1 MVVSQM
7 NVLRTQNRR
16 PVPGVSSRG
25 MKPHDPATQTSAT
38 LTVSL
43 EPATG
48 GDMPRVLDWMRELY
62 GHERIPFE
70 ELTLETT
77 LRELLGNPA
86 YGRVFLVCA
95 DGRAVGYALVCLGFS
110 VEHGGRVALLDELF
124 VQPAA
129 RGRGVGSI
137 VLRLLQSACRK
148 LGARTLVLEVHGEN
162 TRAEALYRREGFD
175 SSGRHLM
182 VRKL

>member
-1 MVVSQM
+1 MQ
-7 NVLRTQNRR
+7 
-16 PVPGVSSRG
+16 
-25 MKPHDPATQTSAT
+25 PHDPAAQTSAT
-38 LTVSL
+38 LTVAL

-48 GDMPRVLDWMRELY
+48 GDVPRVLEWMRELY
-62 GHERIPFE
+62 SHERIPFE

-86 YGRVFLVCA
+86 YGRVFLLYA
-95 DGRAVGYALVCLGFS
+95 DGRPVGYALVALGFS

-124 VQPAA
+124 VQPAT

-137 VLRLLQSACRK
+137 VLRLLQSSCRK
-148 LGARTLVLEVHGEN
+148 FGARTLLVEVHGEN
-162 TRAEALYRREGFD
+162 TRAEALYRREGFT
-175 SSGRHLM
+175 SNGRHLM

>member
-1 MVVSQM
+1 MQ
-7 NVLRTQNRR
+7 
-16 PVPGVSSRG
+16 
-25 MKPHDPATQTSAT
+25 PHDPSAQTSAT
-38 LTVSL
+38 LTVAL

-48 GDMPRVLDWMRELY
+48 GDVPRVLEWMRELY
-62 GHERIPFE
+62 AHERIPFE

-86 YGRVFLVCA
+86 YGRAFLLYA
-95 DGRAVGYALVCLGFS
+95 DGRAVGYALVGLGFS

-124 VQPAA
+124 VQPAT
-129 RGRGVGSI
+129 RGRGIGSI

-148 LGARTLVLEVHGEN
+148 LGARTLLLEVHGEN
-162 TRAEALYRREGFD
+162 TRAEALYRREGFA
-175 SSGRHLM
+175 SNGRHLM